1 MWLPPEPRGMSE
13 DTDDDGTRGWSRE
26 AAVGR
31 LVELVDTVE
40 REHMPVPV
48 REVWVTGDLVLGVDP
63 VERLEV
69 YLTKDLLFGDE
80 PEREAAF
87 RESHGVRGVGE
98 TVSAA
103 WADEHPEHLRANAN
117 GHAAPERC
125 LAAHLFGDEPVHLEV
140 CNTGFENNVTQRL
153 RGARARE
160 DYGQLLDP
168 RAACLWVDSE
178 PSAAGRGSVD
188 APTGA
193 EDGGVRSDEAFRK
206 LREGE
211 FVFPTLSKALEMLD
225 MDPEEAERAAD
236 RLHAH
241 RRERDGRTVR
251 GDVV

>member
-1 MWLPPEPRGMSE
+1 MLFRSG
-13 DTDDDGTRGWSRE
+13 
-26 AAVGR
+26 
-31 LVELVDTVE
+31 
-40 REHMPVPV
+40 
-48 REVWVTGDLVLGVDP
+48 VTP

-69 YLTKDLLFGDE
+69 YITKDLLFKDA
-80 PEREAAF
+80 PEREPEF
-87 RESHGVRGVGE
+87 RESHGVKGVGK

-103 WADEHPEHLRANAN
+103 WADEYPEYLRANAN
-117 GHAAPERC
+117 GHAAPEKC
-125 LAAHLFGDEPVHLEV
+125 LAAHLLGDEPAHLEV

-206 LREGE
+206 LRESE
-211 FVFPTLSKALEMLD
+211 LAFPTLSGALEMLVH
-225 MDPEEAERAAD
+225 AEQD
-236 RLHAH
+236 RKSTRLNSSH
-241 RRERDGRTVR
+241 RSLSRMPSSA
-251 GDVV
+251 